1 MKGYRKP
8 TVHTASLFMWM
19 ILACRFLCLATNTP
33 NDPLASHQWGWLRIH
48 CDQAYE
54 TGWRGSGVIVAV
66 LDTGVDTAHP
76 DLRDNLVEG
85 YNFVDKNSNVTDLDG
100 HGTMVAGIIA
110 AVANNSLGIV
120 GVAPEVK
127 IMPLKVLTSEGG
139 NWVDLDL
146 AILYA
151 VNHDAKIITMSLG
164 GKYTLLGTTTEAAIK
179 YAYQHGCVLIAA
191 AGNDNSSEPFYP
203 AAYDEVIAVS
213 AVDQNDTRAPF
224 SNYGNYIDLC
234 APGVDILSTML
245 NGTYAYG
252 SGTSFAAPFVAG
264 VAALLLSKYP
274 SLTPQE
280 VAETLYDQAEDLGEK
295 DWDQYYGWGL
305 VNAYSAATQPSIPEF
320 ANIFLFI
327 LFSILLIT
335 VVVMAHIHQQKPKY
349 LTSIVRKGLESSC
362 IPTCIVIKVARCSSI
377 S

>member
-1 MKGYRKP
+1 MAFS
-8 TVHTASLFMWM
+8 AS
-19 ILACRFLCLATNTP
+19 FL
-33 NDPLASHQWGWLRIH
+33 NDPLISSQWGMFRIH

-54 TGWRGSGVIVAV
+54 TGSRGSGVVVAV
-66 LDTGVDTAHP
+66 LDTGVNTEHP
-76 DLRDNLVEG
+76 DLEDNLVEG
-85 YNFVDKNSNVTDLDG
+85 YNFVDKNSDVTDLDG

-151 VNHDAKIITMSLG
+151 VNHGAKVITMSLG
-164 GKYTLLGTTTEAAIK
+164 GKYSLLGAATEAAIK
-179 YAYQHGCVLIAA
+179 YAYQQGCVLIAA
-191 AGNDNSSEPFYP
+191 AGNDNSSESFYP

-213 AVDQNDTRAPF
+213 AINQNDARADF
-224 SNYGNYIDLC
+224 SNYGSYIDLC

-245 NGTYAYG
+245 NETYAYG

-280 VAETLYDQAEDLGEK
+280 VAETLYEQAEDLGENG
-295 DWDQYYGWGL
+295 WDQYYGWGL
-305 VNAYSAATQPSIPEF
+305 VDAYSAVTQPPIPEF
-320 ANIFLFI
+320 PNISPLI
-327 LFSILLIT
+327 LVLIFSIII
-335 VVVMAHIHQQKPKY
+335 VVVHTKLKCPAFNRLAWFSKVCVNQ
-349 LTSIVRKGLESSC
+349 TSSS
-362 IPTCIVIKVARCSSI
+362 
-377 S
+377 